1 MKFSKNDNN
10 KKLSSKLIFFN
21 EKKWKILMIFYIEN
35 WIWESDLGTFWW
47 PMWKS
52 IKKIILL
59 VHPHLQKSLTE
70 VTLISML
77 LTTHSTQPFY
87 SKILSLP
94 LQVYTAMW
102 ELSLALIF
110 KMVVTIVT
118 FGIKVPAGLFIP
130 SLCMGAIIGYVV

>member
-1 MKFSKNDNN
+1 
-10 KKLSSKLIFFN
+10 
-21 EKKWKILMIFYIEN
+21 
-35 WIWESDLGTFWW
+35 
-47 PMWKS
+47 
-52 IKKIILL
+52 
-59 VHPHLQKSLTE
+59 
-70 VTLISML
+70 ML

-130 SLCMGAIIGYVV
+130 SLAMGAIVGYVV